1 MVRMGVA
8 GSIPA
13 EGSTTNQQLRPGPAP
28 GLFHA
33 RRASDRRLPT
43 ICQRVTTRS
52 RVITLSGDHLE
63 RFAVWSGDAGCALSA
78 PVRYSSSTSMGAIA
92 PWCMALLRRIRV
104 EGRAARWRP
113 SGIRR
118 RVEGWRGPCS
128 WTLVGGA
135 CAKRMATVMQVLTA
149 GMDEPGTTAWSSRS
163 GGRRGLPSV
172 DALPRP
178 TVVPESG
185 SAGDRCGLVDRH
197 VVVRLWAFTVSGSP
211 GTDEGP
217 CSPRRGC
224 GTSYG
229 AARRSRGCAGGP
241 AEAWP

>member
-78 PVRYSSSTSMGAIA
+78 PVRYSSSTSMGAVA
-92 PWCMALLRRIRV
+92 PWCMALLGRLRV
-104 EGRAARWRP
+104 ERRAAGCRSSVMASVHADGRGVAEYLQDVWRAKQGAVT
-113 SGIRR
+113 SKD
-118 RVEGWRGPCS
+118 RVKSLCREGLSWRGVLAASGVSWEHPECS
-128 WTLVGGA
+128 SW
-135 CAKRMATVMQVLTA
+135 
-149 GMDEPGTTAWSSRS
+149 
-163 GGRRGLPSV
+163 LP
-172 DALPRP
+172 
-178 TVVPESG
+178 
-185 SAGDRCGLVDRH
+185 
-197 VVVRLWAFTVSGSP
+197 F
-211 GTDEGP
+211 
-217 CSPRRGC
+217 
-224 GTSYG
+224 
-229 AARRSRGCAGGP
+229 
-241 AEAWP
+241 